1 MDGQELVNKGQ
12 NIQKDNSFV
21 GLKKSSNNDGV
32 FMSVS
37 KKAEKIT
44 TAIYMVTDFIPNND
58 PLKNRI
64 REISLS
70 MISDTRKMSYS
81 LTGDL
86 YFQLS
91 RVIASAWEIVSVME
105 VAVVV
110 GFISDMNYQILKN
123 ALIDFISDLRNRQRI
138 EGFSK
143 IHDMKFIQGTAG
155 DIRLKSDFFK
165 VTDSD
170 MERVNEE
177 VLKPEAEDKVKDS
190 SYRTFYKGQTEDNKM
205 SFIKNEQKELI
216 NKAKSNPKL
225 NERKDKIYA
234 LVKEKKDISITDIV
248 SFFKEYSQK
257 TIQRDLVSLVEEGRI
272 KKVGDKRWSRYL
284 SL

>member
-155 DIRLKSDFFK
+155 DIRLKSDFFR

-170 MERVNEE
+170 MERVKEE
-177 VLKPEAEDKVKDS
+177 VLKPEAEDTFKDS
-190 SYRTFYKGQTEDNKM
+190 SYRTFYKGQTEDTKM
-205 SFIKNEQKELI
+205 SFIKNDQKELI

-257 TIQRDLVSLVEEGRI
+257 TIQRDLVALVEEGRI

>member
-155 DIRLKSDFFK
+155 DIRLKSDFFR

-170 MERVNEE
+170 MERVKEE
-177 VLKPEAEDKVKDS
+177 VLKPEAEDTFKDS